1 MFYNPF
7 KKIEELNMRIHDRDS
22 KIRELNEQ
30 IEDLI
35 LKHQESKHKPD
46 ETCKGCKNHI
56 RVESGYSA
64 YVEHFC
70 KLNNG
75 CLDYK
80 EE

>member
-7 KKIEELNMRIHDRDS
+7 ERIKELNRRILDRDS
-22 KIRELNEQ
+22 KIRELNKQ

-35 LKHQESKHKPD
+35 FKQKESNHNPD

-70 KLNNG
+70 KLNNN
-75 CLDYK
+75 CPDS
-80 EE
+80 EEE